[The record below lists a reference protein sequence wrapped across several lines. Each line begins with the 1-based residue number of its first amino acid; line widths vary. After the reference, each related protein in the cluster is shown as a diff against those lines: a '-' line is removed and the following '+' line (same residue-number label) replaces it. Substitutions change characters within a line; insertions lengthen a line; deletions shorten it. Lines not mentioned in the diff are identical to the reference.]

1 MRQIE
6 GCGKMV
12 INQYSTRK
20 FDGKSFGYYGGSFSK
35 DVAERVK
42 RKIMS
47 TGGQVRI
54 TKGKELH
61 PTERRKVM
69 FYRIWMR

>member
-1 MRQIE
+1 LGEAEIIMID
-6 GCGKMV
+6 KH
-12 INQYSTRK
+12 SARK

-35 DVAERVK
+35 EVAERVK
-42 RKIMS
+42 HKIMS

-54 TKGKELH
+54 TKAKESH
-61 PTERRKVM
+61 PTEGRKVI

>member
-1 MRQIE
+1 MTID
-6 GCGKMV
+6 
-12 INQYSTRK
+12 QYSTRK

-35 DVAERVK
+35 EVAERAK

-47 TGGQVRI
+47 NGGMVRI
-54 TKGKELH
+54 TKAKESH
-61 PTERRKVM
+61 PIEKRKVV

>member
-1 MRQIE
+1 MTID
-6 GCGKMV
+6 
-12 INQYSTRK
+12 QYSTRK

-35 DVAERVK
+35 ETAERVK
-42 RKIMS
+42 AKIMK

-54 TKGKELH
+54 TKAKESH
-61 PTERRKVM
+61 PTERRKVI

>member
-1 MRQIE
+1 MMKE
-6 GCGKMV
+6 

-20 FDGKSFGYYGGSFSK
+20 FDGKSFGYYGGSLSK
-35 DVAERVK
+35 ETAERIK
-42 RKIMS
+42 HKIMN

-54 TKGKELH
+54 TKGKTRH
-61 PTERRKVM
+61 PTEKRIVS